1 MEYKK
6 NKIPDYIDVWNCFH
20 DGSITQ
26 VEGELPNIKLTIE
39 IEYLRHIF
47 SKDGDSI
54 IAELK
59 GCTFLEFLS
68 WENDEVLRNV
78 EKISAIEPEI
88 LSVEKVNN
96 KAHIICGDGELDII
110 YEDVLFALDN
120 GKPITILDIDTAS
133 HKYWDEWEKNAK

>member
-6 NKIPDYIDVWNCFH
+6 NKIPDYIDVWNCFS

-54 IAELK
+54 IA
-59 GCTFLEFLS
+59 
-68 WENDEVLRNV
+68 RV
-78 EKISAIEPEI
+78 ERVYFFRISQ
-88 LSVEKVNN
+88 L
-96 KAHIICGDGELDII
+96 
-110 YEDVLFALDN
+110 
-120 GKPITILDIDTAS
+120 GK
-133 HKYWDEWEKNAK
+133 